1 MCMPAERLRAN
12 QGTGRVLKPIR
23 APRTQ
28 TDSGTSYSNQ
38 FGHLQLDLPVGKKKK
53 KLGKILENSQPSRR
67 TSHGRKGTGTGAH
80 RTSWCTQMFRLP
92 KARQG
97 GGFTVKQGAP
107 TNDEDN
113 VTRKTRTSTLMS
125 ENGNRHTSSPLKR
138 FGK

>member
-1 MCMPAERLRAN
+1 MCVCQLRGCEQTKEREEYSNRFGHL
-12 QGTGRVLKPIR
+12 VLKPIR
-23 APRTQ
+23 AP
-28 TDSGTSYSNQ
+28 
-38 FGHLQLDLPVGKKKK
+38 PVRPSCRKKKK

-113 VTRKTRTSTLMS
+113 VTRKTRTSTLMT